1 MHELSLSSAI
11 VETVERHAAGRRV
24 KLVTLTIG
32 ALRQVVASSLSFYFE
47 IVSRGRLCE
56 GATLEQNVIEA
67 RVRCKPCDRTWT
79 LDEPNFRCPECNGSD
94 VDVLSGT
101 EFEVDSIEVIEK
113 ETKEDEV
120 PCIARK

>member
-1 MHELSLSSAI
+1 LHELSLSSAI

-32 ALRQVVASSLSFYFE
+32 TLRQVVSDSLSFYFE

-56 GATLEQNVIEA
+56 GATLEQKVVEA
-67 RVRCKPCDRTWT
+67 RVRCTPCGRTWT
-79 LDEPNFRCPECNGSD
+79 LDDPIFRCPDCSGSD

-113 ETKEDEV
+113 EDEV
-120 PCIARK
+120 PCIAPK